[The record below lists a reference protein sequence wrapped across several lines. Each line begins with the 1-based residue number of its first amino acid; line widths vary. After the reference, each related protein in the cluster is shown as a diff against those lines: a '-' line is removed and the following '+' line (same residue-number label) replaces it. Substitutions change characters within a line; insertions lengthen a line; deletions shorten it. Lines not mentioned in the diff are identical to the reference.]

1 MNVSKKFI
9 DNLNSMEKSPM
20 SRFKDRDIKLFRSHN
35 PQLTAE
41 YHGEMESPGF
51 FEVIMMN
58 WDIGYP
64 QYLIKYPY
72 SDVFVELTS
81 GSSSR
86 NGVHE
91 QINLSNPINDFID
104 PTYRENVLFPQKIQI
119 YRFGERLMLNI
130 DSRFDF
136 LDQVNFKFDE
146 IRNQEYVNIP
156 DFREIAYAYYSDDI
170 KKYLIVDQSVYKFD
184 YSNMRLFFGESL
196 DKLQIVKMEKFSR
209 FRDGG
214 TTQFSFTY
222 ENEKYNFLSPTPFK
236 SEPTKLNDL
245 ILSPLTELDKEMV
258 SKELKLLQINKNKPD
273 AITNN

>member
-1 MNVSKKFI
+1 
-9 DNLNSMEKSPM
+9 
-20 SRFKDRDIKLFRSHN
+20 
-35 PQLTAE
+35 
-41 YHGEMESPGF
+41 
-51 FEVIMMN
+51 
-58 WDIGYP
+58 
-64 QYLIKYPY
+64 
-72 SDVFVELTS
+72 
-81 GSSSR
+81 
-86 NGVHE
+86 
-91 QINLSNPINDFID
+91 
-104 PTYRENVLFPQKIQI
+104 
-119 YRFGERLMLNI
+119 MLNI